1 MAIGIRDGETDRL
14 ARVRAEPDSGRAA
27 RLLAIGDRCAGHMRG
42 FFTSGDHGDLLYDEV
57 GLPR

>member
-27 RLLAIGDRCAGHMRG
+27 RLLAIGDRCAGHKRG
-42 FFTSGDHGDLLYDEV
+42 FFHL
-57 GLPR
+57 R